1 LRDHQEEFRRRNVRI
16 VVVTF
21 EADFLARRYVEDTSA
36 TWPLLV
42 DDTRETYR
50 AYGMLSASFLDIWS
64 LKTFWAYSR
73 EIFKGKRFRK
83 SEGDI
88 YQRGG
93 DVLID
98 PNRIVSLHHIGAGPA
113 DRPTVASLLRRIP
126 PAQHSGS

>member
-1 LRDHQEEFRRRNVRI
+1 MRDHEEEFHRRNVRI

-21 EADFLARRYVEDTSA
+21 ERDFLARNYVEDTSL

-64 LKTFWAYSR
+64 LKTLLAYLK
-73 EIFKGKRFRK
+73 EILKGGRFRK
-83 SEGDI
+83 STGDL

-98 PNRIVSLHHIGAGPA
+98 PEGIVSLHHVGAGPA
-113 DRPTVASLLRRIP
+113 DRPAVTSLLRRIP
-126 PAQHSGS
+126 AA

>member
-1 LRDHQEEFRRRNVRI
+1 MRDHQEEFRRRNVRI

-64 LKTFWAYSR
+64 PKTFWAYAR
-73 EIFKGKRFRK
+73 EILKGKRFRK

-98 PNRIVSLHHIGAGPA
+98 PNGIVSLHHVGAGPA
-113 DRPTVASLLRRIP
+113 DRPTVESLLRRIP
-126 PAQHSGS
+126 PA